1 MKKRVVLQSLVLVF
15 PILAV
20 GLATTADSVM
30 LFDTLSKQTQYF
42 SYFDILPVENLA
54 MVTPVA
60 GLLAAASGI
69 AAAVY
74 LAKKQDGALKAA
86 GYLALGSACLAAIP
100 NVLRNQV
107 LVIPNV
113 GFPLLMLAEYV
124 VSYYMGKMKQQ
135 DQKETKKQNRLPQ
148 RRR

>member
-1 MKKRVVLQSLVLVF
+1 MKKRVLIQSLLLVF

-42 SYFDILPVENLA
+42 SYFDVLPVEKLA
-54 MVTPVA
+54 MITPVA

-74 LAKKQDGALKAA
+74 MAKKQDGALKAA
-86 GYLALGSACLAAIP
+86 GYLAVASACLAVIP
-100 NVLRNQV
+100 NVLRNQM

-113 GFPLLMLAEYV
+113 GFPLLMFAEYV
-124 VSYYMGKMKQQ
+124 LSYYMGKRKQQ
-135 DQKETKKQNRLPQ
+135 SQEETKKQNRLPQ
-148 RRR
+148 KRR